1 MKRKFA
7 EGISGFCGLEK
18 NYQLGNFLRP
28 LLLKYR
34 GYGYFCQGEYEV
46 IVLLNNIFYFYKN
59 IVIC

>member
-1 MKRKFA
+1 MKRKFT

-34 GYGYFCQGEYEV
+34 GYGYFCQGDYEV
-46 IVLLNNIFYFYKN
+46 ILMTIFFIIFKTK
-59 IVIC
+59 VIPE